1 MRAFIRM
8 NGGVL
13 PWDPAQVHILPHA
26 LHYEPVCFGGLRT
39 YEAGGN
45 AVIFCGPAHF
55 ERRDLAVQEIL
66 LGIPEG
72 RRRLMGL
79 ADPTL
84 LRQA

>member
-55 ERRDLAVQEIL
+55 ERRD
-66 LGIPEG
+66 
-72 RRRLMGL
+72 
-79 ADPTL
+79 
-84 LRQA
+84 

>member
-26 LHYEPVCFGGLRT
+26 LQPVCFGGLRT

-55 ERRDLAVQEIL
+55 ERRD
-66 LGIPEG
+66 
-72 RRRLMGL
+72 
-79 ADPTL
+79 
-84 LRQA
+84 